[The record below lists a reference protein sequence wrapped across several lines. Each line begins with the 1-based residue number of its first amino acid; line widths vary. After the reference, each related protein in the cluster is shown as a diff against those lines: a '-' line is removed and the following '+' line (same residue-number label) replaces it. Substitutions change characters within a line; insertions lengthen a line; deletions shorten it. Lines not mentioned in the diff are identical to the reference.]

1 MRFWFTPSR
10 VGKVIIKKGF
20 SHRAANLYSVYVC
33 DREEK
38 TLCGTYTPVHQKSHY
53 SAAVECSGARGDSVK
68 IELDYHINLF
78 EIEIYPS
85 VIVTP
90 GKYTVPPPQLK
101 NIFF

>member
-1 MRFWFTPSR
+1 M
-10 VGKVIIKKGF
+10 IIKKGF
-20 SHRAANLYSVYVC
+20 SHRAVNLYSVFVC
-33 DREEK
+33 DGGLC
-38 TLCGTYTPVHQKSHY
+38 THLCGTYTHQKGFYY
-53 SAAVECSGARGDSVK
+53 SVTVECFGAKGDSVK